1 MENEIDEMRKKNK
14 HIDMTH
20 ETVVYNIYNVNINE
34 RNLSVR
40 TNRIEFCSTKLC
52 GIKFS
57 MKTVLKKRNIVCK
70 IKHTVDNKIFARWKI
85 IIQDKYCFLHL

>member
-1 MENEIDEMRKKNK
+1 
-14 HIDMTH
+14 MTH

-52 GIKFS
+52 GSKFS